1 MDVTNLT
8 IGPVPAVIYGAPS
21 NWGYLFLHGKMGCKE
36 EGADFANIVCP
47 KGWQVLAID
56 LPEHG
61 QRADSVSLTPWEV
74 IPELQSVLTWAK
86 VRWKTIALR
95 ANSIGAWFA
104 LEAFSHEPLKQALF
118 VSPVLD
124 MAELISTMMGWA
136 GVSEEEL
143 KLRQEIPT
151 DFGETLSWQYLQYAR
166 NHPIQTWNTPSAI
179 LCPGQDN
186 LTPWATTEAFA
197 QRFGC
202 SLTVMEKGEHWFHTP
217 EQLAMLN
224 EWTERSAQ

>member
-1 MDVTNLT
+1 MIEPILT
-8 IGPVPAVIYGAPS
+8 LGSVPAVIYGAPTDKVF
-21 NWGYLFLHGKMGCKE
+21 LFLHGKMGCKE

-61 QRADSVSLTPWEV
+61 QRSDSAALLPWVV
-74 IPELQSVLTWAK
+74 IPELETVMIWAK
-86 VRWKTIALR
+86 ARWKTIALR

-104 LEAFSHEPLKQALF
+104 LETFSHEPLKQALF

-136 GVSEEEL
+136 GVSEEAL

-151 DFGETLSWQYLQYAR
+151 EFGETLSWQYLQYAR
-166 NHPIQTWNTPSAI
+166 SHPIQTWNVPTAI
-179 LCPGQDN
+179 LYAGRDN
-186 LTPWATTEAFA
+186 LTPRTTAEGFA
-197 QRFGC
+197 QQFGC
-202 SLTVMEKGEHWFHTP
+202 ALTIMEEGEHWFHTP
-217 EQLAMLN
+217 EQLAVLKD
-224 EWTERSAQ
+224 WTERSTR